1 MIIKGKLVRAMRA
14 LIGYNLLALSRKT
27 TNKVF
32 IKPEG
37 MSLKLTTSLSQRL
50 VLTPQL
56 RQRIEMLQMTTL
68 ELSDLIQQQLLENPV
83 LEEVATQ
90 EEARELAE
98 KILDHLASA
107 DPGAAPDQPQIEAS
121 EPELGSPSS
130 NGSGDSE
137 VLSQTYAESDG
148 DAERGDG
155 EPLASADLSEDS
167 VGDELVGEEAARDA
181 FEEIDFGR
189 EFQDYLDPG
198 YKTQEIEYKEKDAPT
213 FEQFLTRAP
222 SLADHLE
229 WQLHMSPIEGDVCDA
244 AISVIG
250 NLDADGRLNATN
262 EEIAAMGGWT
272 EEIVEKARQAVM
284 HLDPIGCGARD
295 VRECLLVQLEVRGE
309 SDRLAAGL
317 ISDHLSDLQQHKLP
331 HLAKQIGSDV
341 DTLLSE
347 LQFIRTLDP
356 YPGRRYSSEE
366 PILISPE
373 IYIEKLDEGDE
384 DYVIYFSDDGSPRLR
399 VSQQYQQMLGKSDV
413 SNETKSFIREKMR
426 SAVDLLRNIEH
437 RRQTIYK
444 VVESIVHRQR
454 DFLDKG
460 VQYIKPM
467 MLKDIAEDI
476 GMHLSTVSRVVNR
489 KYAHTPQG
497 VIELRRFFTEGM
509 MNEDGEEVST
519 RIIKLKIKKLIEEED
534 SHSPITDDQVV
545 KILIK
550 DGIKL
555 SRRTV
560 AKYRDQMSIP
570 GSRERRAVV

>member
-1 MIIKGKLVRAMRA
+1 
-14 LIGYNLLALSRKT
+14 
-27 TNKVF
+27 
-32 IKPEG
+32 

-90 EEARELAE
+90 EEVGELAE
-98 KILDHLASA
+98 KILDHLANA
-107 DPGAAPDQPQIEAS
+107 DPGAAPDLPQLEAV
-121 EPELGSPSS
+121 EPEAGGPSS
-130 NGSGDSE
+130 NGTGDLE
-137 VLSQTYAESDG
+137 VAAASFNE
-148 DAERGDG
+148 GDG
-155 EPLASADLSEDS
+155 SETTS
-167 VGDELVGEEAARDA
+167 SEGGEETGGDDVIGEETARDA

-198 YKTQEIEYKEKDAPT
+198 YKTQEIEYKEDAPT
-213 FEQFLTRAP
+213 FEQFLTRPP

-229 WQLHMSPIEGDVCDA
+229 WQLHMSPIEGHICDA

-262 EEIAAMGGWT
+262 EEMAAMGNWS
-272 EEIVEKARQAVM
+272 EEVVEQARQAVM

-295 VRECLLVQLEVRGE
+295 VKECLLVQLEVKGE
-309 SDRLAAGL
+309 SDRLAAKL
-317 ISDHLSDLQQHKLP
+317 ISDHMSELQQHKLP

-356 YPGRRYSSEE
+356 YPGRRYSAEE
-366 PILISPE
+366 PVLISPE
-373 IYIEKLDEGDE
+373 IYIEKLEEGDE

-399 VSQQYQQMLGKSDV
+399 VSAQYQQMLGKSDV

-460 VQYIKPM
+460 VEYIKPM

-509 MNEDGEEVST
+509 MNEDGEEIST
-519 RIIKLKIKKLIEEED
+519 RIIKLKIKKLIEDED
-534 SHSPITDDQVV
+534 SHNPITDDQVV
-545 KILIK
+545 KILAK

>member
-1 MIIKGKLVRAMRA
+1 
-14 LIGYNLLALSRKT
+14 
-27 TNKVF
+27 
-32 IKPEG
+32 

-56 RQRIEMLQMTTL
+56 RQRIEMLQMTSL

-83 LEEVATQ
+83 LEEVPSQDEVQ
-90 EEARELAE
+90 EIAE
-98 KILDHLASA
+98 KVLDHLASSDSDNA
-107 DPGAAPDQPQIEAS
+107 FEERAPEPGT
-121 EPELGSPSS
+121 PST
-130 NGSGDSE
+130 NGSGDAE
-137 VLSQTYAESDG
+137 VLASVPPSADGEGGDVISAG
-148 DAERGDG
+148 DAAGEHEEGGAEDG
-155 EPLASADLSEDS
+155 IADDS
-167 VGDELVGEEAARDA
+167 QRDA

-198 YKTQEIEYKEKDAPT
+198 YKTQEIEYKEDAPT
-213 FEQFLTRAP
+213 FEQFLTRP
-222 SLADHLE
+222 TSLAEHLE
-229 WQLHMSPIEGDVCDA
+229 WQLNMSSVEPDVRDA
-244 AISVIG
+244 AICVIG
-250 NLDADGRLNATN
+250 NLNADGRLNATN
-262 EEIAAMGGWT
+262 GEIAA
-272 EEIVEKARQAVM
+272 VEKIPEETIERARQVLM
-284 HLDPIGCGARD
+284 RLDPVGCGARD
-295 VRECLLVQLEVRGE
+295 VKECLLVQLEVLGE
-309 SDRLAAGL
+309 SDRLAARL
-317 ISDHLSDLQQHKLP
+317 ISDHFADLQQHKLP
-331 HLAKQIGSDV
+331 HLSKQIGVDV
-341 DTLLSE
+341 ETLLEE

-356 YPGRRYSSEE
+356 YPGRRYSSDE

-373 IYIEKLDEGDE
+373 IYIEKLDENDD
-384 DYVIYFSDDGSPRLR
+384 DYVIYFADDGSPRLR
-399 VSQQYQQMLGKSDV
+399 VSQQYQQMLSQGV

-444 VVESIVHRQR
+444 VVESIVARQR
-454 DFLDKG
+454 DFLDHG

-509 MNEDGEEVST
+509 LNEEGEEIST

-534 SHSPITDDQVV
+534 SHNPITDDQVV
-545 KILIK
+545 KILAK

-560 AKYRDQMSIP
+560 AKYRDQMQIP

>member
-1 MIIKGKLVRAMRA
+1 
-14 LIGYNLLALSRKT
+14 
-27 TNKVF
+27 
-32 IKPEG
+32 
-37 MSLKLTTSLSQRL
+37 

-68 ELSDLIQQQLLENPV
+68 ELTDLIQQQLTENPV

-98 KILDHLASA
+98 KILDHMANGGEVENFEAQTVEASA
-107 DPGAAPDQPQIEAS
+107 PG
-121 EPELGSPSS
+121 LGEPSS
-130 NGSGDSE
+130 NGSSE
-137 VLSQTYAESDG
+137 GESDAFLPESETEFAANA
-148 DAERGDG
+148 DAEGASIEAG
-155 EPLASADLSEDS
+155 EELAPEDS
-167 VGDELVGEEAARDA
+167 RDS
-181 FEEIDFGR
+181 FEEVDFGR

-198 YKTQEIEYKEKDAPT
+198 YKTQEFEYKEDAPT

-222 SLADHLE
+222 SLAEHLE
-229 WQLHMSPIEGDVCDA
+229 WQLHMDSAEGDLCNA
-244 AISVIG
+244 AEAVVG
-250 NLDADGRLNATN
+250 NLDPDGRLNATN
-262 EEIAAMGGWT
+262 EEIAAQGGWS
-272 EEIVEKARQAVM
+272 EELVERARGTVM
-284 HLDPIGCGARD
+284 RLEPVGCGARD
-295 VRECLLVQLEVRGE
+295 VRECLLAQLESRGE
-309 SDRLAAGL
+309 MERLASRL
-317 ISDHLSDLQQHKLP
+317 IRDHLEELQQHKLP
-331 HLAKQIGSDV
+331 HLSKQIGV
-341 DTLLSE
+341 DIETLAAE

-356 YPGRRYSSEE
+356 FPGRRYSSEE

-373 IYIEKLDEGDE
+373 IYIEKLDENGE
-384 DYVIYFSDDGSPRLR
+384 YVIYFADDGSPRLR
-399 VSQQYQQMLGKSDV
+399 ISPSYQSMLAQASVTK
-413 SNETKSFIREKMR
+413 ETRNFIKEKMR

-437 RRQTIYK
+437 RRQTIYR

-454 DFLDKG
+454 EFLDHG
-460 VQYIKPM
+460 VQFIKPM

-476 GMHLSTVSRVVNR
+476 GMHLSTISRVVNR

-509 MNEDGEEVST
+509 LNEDGEEVST

-534 SHSPITDDQVV
+534 SHNPITDDQVV
-545 KILIK
+545 KILVK

>member
-1 MIIKGKLVRAMRA
+1 
-14 LIGYNLLALSRKT
+14 
-27 TNKVF
+27 
-32 IKPEG
+32 

-56 RQRIEMLQMTTL
+56 RQRIEMLQMTSL

-83 LEEVATQ
+83 LEEVPTQ
-90 EEARELAE
+90 EEVQEIAE
-98 KILDHLASA
+98 KVLDHLASSDA
-107 DPGAAPDQPQIEAS
+107 ETPFEQRAVEA
-121 EPELGSPSS
+121 GSAET
-130 NGSGDSE
+130 NGSGDAD
-137 VLSQTYAESDG
+137 VLASLPSADG
-148 DAERGDG
+148 DSGEAISAADHDEGAVEDG
-155 EPLASADLSEDS
+155 
-167 VGDELVGEEAARDA
+167 VVDESQRDA

-198 YKTQEIEYKEKDAPT
+198 YKTQEIEYKEDAPT
-213 FEQFLTRAP
+213 FEQFLTRPP
-222 SLADHLE
+222 SLAEHLE
-229 WQLHMSPIEGDVCDA
+229 WQLHMSSIDNELVDA
-244 AISVIG
+244 AVCVIG
-250 NLDADGRLNATN
+250 NLNADGRLNATN
-262 EEIAAMGGWT
+262 EEMAAMEKVS
-272 EEIVEKARQAVM
+272 EEIVERARQVVM
-284 HLDPIGCGARD
+284 RLDPVGCGARD
-295 VRECLLVQLEVRGE
+295 VKECLLVQLEVLGE
-309 SDRLAAGL
+309 SDRLAAKL
-317 ISDHLSDLQQHKLP
+317 IGEHFADLQQHKLP
-331 HLAKQIGSDV
+331 HLSKQIGVDV
-341 DTLLSE
+341 ETLLKE
-347 LQFIRTLDP
+347 LEFIRTLDP

-373 IYIEKLDEGDE
+373 IYIEKLDENDDE
-384 DYVIYFSDDGSPRLR
+384 YIIYFADDGSPRLR
-399 VSQQYQQMLGKSDV
+399 VSQQYQQMLSQGV

-444 VVESIVHRQR
+444 VVESIVARQK
-454 DFLDKG
+454 DFLDHG

-509 MNEDGEEVST
+509 LNEEGEEIST

-534 SHSPITDDQVV
+534 SHNPITDDQVV
-545 KILIK
+545 KILAK

-560 AKYRDQMSIP
+560 AKYRDQMQIP

>member
-1 MIIKGKLVRAMRA
+1 
-14 LIGYNLLALSRKT
+14 
-27 TNKVF
+27 
-32 IKPEG
+32 

-68 ELSDLIQQQLLENPV
+68 ELTDLIQAQLLENPV

-90 EEARELAE
+90 EEVGELAE
-98 KILDHLASA
+98 KILDHLSS
-107 DPGAAPDQPQIEAS
+107 DSGAAPEQSQVEAS
-121 EPELGSPSS
+121 EPQPGSPES
-130 NGSGDSE
+130 NGSGE
-137 VLSQTYAESDG
+137 LEALSSIYAE
-148 DAERGDG
+148 GDG
-155 EPLASADLSEDS
+155 PGDVHEGSAGDLSEDS
-167 VGDELVGEEAARDA
+167 VGDEVVGEEGARDA

-198 YKTQEIEYKEKDAPT
+198 YKTQEIEYKEDAPT
-213 FEQFLTRAP
+213 FEQFLTRPP

-229 WQLHMSPIEGDVCDA
+229 WQLHMSPIEEQVCDA

-262 EEIAAMGGWT
+262 DEIAAMGPWT
-272 EEIVEKARQAVM
+272 ADAVEVARQAVM
-284 HLDPIGCGARD
+284 QLDPVGCGARD
-295 VRECLLVQLEVRGE
+295 VRECLLVQLEVKGE
-309 SDRLAAGL
+309 SDRLAVQL
-317 ISDHLSDLQQHKLP
+317 IREHLADLQQHKLP
-331 HLAKQIGSDV
+331 HLAKEIGSDV
-341 DTLLSE
+341 DTLLNE

-373 IYIEKLDEGDE
+373 IYIEKLDEDDE
-384 DYVIYFSDDGSPRLR
+384 EYVIYFADDGSPRLR
-399 VSQQYQQMLGKSDV
+399 VSQQYQQMLGKTDV

-444 VVESIVHRQR
+444 VVESMVHRQQE
-454 DFLDKG
+454 FLDKG

-509 MNEDGEEVST
+509 MNEDGEEIST

-534 SHSPITDDQVV
+534 SHNPITDDQVV

>member
-1 MIIKGKLVRAMRA
+1 
-14 LIGYNLLALSRKT
+14 
-27 TNKVF
+27 
-32 IKPEG
+32 

-68 ELSDLIQQQLLENPV
+68 ELSDLIQQQMLENPV

-107 DPGAAPDQPQIEAS
+107 DPSAGLDQPAEIE
-121 EPELGSPSS
+121 PGSPAT
-130 NGSGDSE
+130 NGSGDPEVVAAFNDADAGVETQGVSGTMEASE
-137 VLSQTYAESDG
+137 EVG
-148 DAERGDG
+148 
-155 EPLASADLSEDS
+155 
-167 VGDELVGEEAARDA
+167 GDEVPGDVETADA
-181 FEEIDFGR
+181 FEEVDFGR

-198 YKTQEIEYKEKDAPT
+198 YKTQEFEYKEDAPT
-213 FEQFLTRAP
+213 FEQFLTKAQ

-229 WQLHMSPIEGDVCDA
+229 WQLHLDPIESEVQDA
-244 AISVIG
+244 AICVIG
-250 NLDADGRLNATN
+250 NLDADGRLTATN
-262 EEIAAMGGWT
+262 EEIAAMGPWS
-272 EEIVEKARQAVM
+272 EETVEKARQALM
-284 HLDPIGCGARD
+284 RLDPVGCGARD
-295 VRECLLVQLEVRGE
+295 VRECLLVQLEILGE
-309 SDRLAAGL
+309 NNRLASIL
-317 ISDHLSDLQQHKLP
+317 ISEHLAELQQHKLP
-331 HLAKQIGSDV
+331 HLSKQIGVDV
-341 DTLLSE
+341 DTLLNE

-366 PILISPE
+366 PILITPE
-373 IYIEKLDEGDE
+373 IYIEKLDENDE
-384 DYVIYFSDDGSPRLR
+384 DYIIYFADDGSPRLR
-399 VSQQYQQMLGKSDV
+399 LSPQYQQMLTQTGV

-444 VVESIVHRQR
+444 VVESIVHRQK
-454 DFLDKG
+454 DFLDHG
-460 VQYIKPM
+460 VQHLKPM

-509 MNEDGEEVST
+509 MNEDGEEIST
-519 RIIKLKIKKLIEEED
+519 RIIKLKIKKLIEDED
-534 SHSPITDDQVV
+534 SYNPITDDQVV
-545 KILIK
+545 KILAK

-560 AKYRDQMSIP
+560 AKYRDQMQIP

>member
-1 MIIKGKLVRAMRA
+1 
-14 LIGYNLLALSRKT
+14 
-27 TNKVF
+27 
-32 IKPEG
+32 

-68 ELSDLIQQQLLENPV
+68 ELGELIQQQLLENPV

-107 DPGAAPDQPQIEAS
+107 DEGSSFDKPAGETV
-121 EPELGSPSS
+121 EGELGQVSS
-130 NGSGDSE
+130 NGTGELDATVAAYAEAELESHGDSLE
-137 VLSQTYAESDG
+137 SAGATETGAEATG
-148 DAERGDG
+148 DDTLGD
-155 EPLASADLSEDS
+155 DS
-167 VGDELVGEEAARDA
+167 SRDA

-198 YKTQEIEYKEKDAPT
+198 YKTQEYEYKEDAPT
-213 FEQFLTRAP
+213 FEQFLTKAQ
-222 SLADHLE
+222 SLSEHLE
-229 WQLHMSPIEGDVCDA
+229 WQMHMDPISEEVQEAAVC
-244 AISVIG
+244 VIG
-250 NLDADGRLNATN
+250 NLDADGRLTATN
-262 EEIAAMGGWT
+262 EEIAAMGPWA
-272 EEIVEKARQAVM
+272 EEIVERARQAVM
-284 HLDPIGCGARD
+284 RLDPLGCGARD
-295 VRECLLVQLEVRGE
+295 VRECLLVQLEVAGDT
-309 SDRLAAGL
+309 DRLAARL
-317 ISDHLSDLQQHKLP
+317 ISDHLSELQQHKLP
-331 HLAKQIGSDV
+331 HLSKQIGVDV
-341 DTLLSE
+341 DTLMNE

-366 PILISPE
+366 PVLIAPE
-373 IYIEKLDEGDE
+373 IYIEKLDEDDE
-384 DYVIYFSDDGSPRLR
+384 DYVIYFADDGSPRLR
-399 VSQQYQQMLGKSDV
+399 LSPQYQTMLGQQGV

-444 VVESIVHRQR
+444 VVESIVHRQK
-454 DFLDKG
+454 DFLDHG
-460 VQYIKPM
+460 VQQIKPM

-509 MNEDGEEVST
+509 MNEDGEEIST

-534 SHSPITDDQVV
+534 AHNPITDDQVV
-545 KILIK
+545 KILAK

-560 AKYRDQMSIP
+560 AKYRDQMQIP

>member
-1 MIIKGKLVRAMRA
+1 
-14 LIGYNLLALSRKT
+14 
-27 TNKVF
+27 
-32 IKPEG
+32 

-68 ELSDLIQQQLLENPV
+68 ELTDLIQQQMLENPV
-83 LEEVATQ
+83 LEEVASQ

-98 KILDHLASA
+98 KIIDHLSGTDPASSF
-107 DPGAAPDQPQIEAS
+107 DQPSTPAENG
-121 EPELGSPSS
+121 LGTPAS
-130 NGSGDSE
+130 NGSGDGE
-137 VLSQTYAESDG
+137 TVAEAFADIDG
-148 DAERGDG
+148 GTG
-155 EPLASADLSEDS
+155 ADLQDGSGAAEFSEEGP
-167 VGDELVGEEAARDA
+167 GDDLPGEDATARDA

-198 YKTQEIEYKEKDAPT
+198 YKTQEFEYKEDAPT

-222 SLADHLE
+222 SLADHLD
-229 WQLHMSPIEGDVCDA
+229 WQLQMDPIAEDVHDA
-244 AISVIG
+244 AICVIG
-250 NLDADGRLNATN
+250 NLDADGRLTATN
-262 EEIAAMGGWT
+262 EEIAAMGSWSD
-272 EEIVEKARQAVM
+272 ELVEQARQALM
-284 HLDPIGCGARD
+284 RLDPVGCGARD

-309 SDRLAAGL
+309 TERLAARL
-317 ISDHLSDLQQHKLP
+317 ISEHLADLQQHKLP
-331 HLAKQIGSDV
+331 HLSKQIGVDV
-341 DTLLSE
+341 DTLMAE

-366 PILISPE
+366 PVLIAPE
-373 IYIEKLDEGDE
+373 IYIEKLDVDDD

-399 VSQQYQQMLGKSDV
+399 LSPQYQQMLGQQGV

-444 VVESIVHRQR
+444 VVESMVHRQR
-454 DFLDKG
+454 DFLDHG
-460 VQYIKPM
+460 VQHLKPM

-509 MNEDGEEVST
+509 MNEDGEEIST

-534 SHSPITDDQVV
+534 SHNPITDDQVV
-545 KILIK
+545 KILSK

>member
-1 MIIKGKLVRAMRA
+1 
-14 LIGYNLLALSRKT
+14 
-27 TNKVF
+27 
-32 IKPEG
+32 

-56 RQRIEMLQMTTL
+56 RQRIEMLQMTSL
-68 ELSDLIQQQLLENPV
+68 ELTDLIQQQLLENPV
-83 LEEVATQ
+83 LEEVPSQ
-90 EEARELAE
+90 EEVQELAE
-98 KILDHLASA
+98 KVLDHLASSDA
-107 DPGAAPDQPQIEAS
+107 DTNFEASAPDA
-121 EPELGSPSS
+121 GSPST
-130 NGSGDSE
+130 NGSGDAE
-137 VLSQTYAESDG
+137 VLSSLTAGGEDG
-148 DAERGDG
+148 VDISGATEFG
-155 EPLASADLSEDS
+155 EEGGSEETF
-167 VGDELVGEEAARDA
+167 GDEPSRDA

-198 YKTQEIEYKEKDAPT
+198 YKTQEIEYKEDAPT
-213 FEQFLTRAP
+213 FEQFLTRPP
-222 SLADHLE
+222 SLAEHLE
-229 WQLHMSPIEGDVCDA
+229 WQLQMSPIGADVSEA
-244 AISVIG
+244 AIAVIG
-250 NLDADGRLNATN
+250 NLNADGRLSATN
-262 EEIAAMGGWT
+262 EELAAMGPDKPWP
-272 EEIVEKARQAVM
+272 EELVEKARQVVM
-284 HLDPIGCGARD
+284 RLDPVGCGARD

-309 SDRLAAGL
+309 SERLASRL
-317 ISDHLSDLQQHKLP
+317 ISDHLSELQQHKLP
-331 HLAKQIGSDV
+331 NLSKQIGIDV
-341 DTLLSE
+341 ESLLNE

-356 YPGRRYSSEE
+356 YPGRRYSSDE

-373 IYIEKLDEGDE
+373 IYIEKLDENDDE
-384 DYVIYFSDDGSPRLR
+384 YVIYFADDGSPRLR
-399 VSQQYQQMLGKSDV
+399 VSQQYQQMLGQGV

-444 VVESIVHRQR
+444 VVESIVHRQK
-454 DFLDKG
+454 DFLDHG
-460 VQYIKPM
+460 VQHIKPM

-509 MNEDGEEVST
+509 LNEDGEEVST
-519 RIIKLKIKKLIEEED
+519 RIIKLQIKKLIEEED
-534 SHSPITDDQVV
+534 SHNPITDDQVV
-545 KILIK
+545 KILAK

>member
-1 MIIKGKLVRAMRA
+1 
-14 LIGYNLLALSRKT
+14 
-27 TNKVF
+27 
-32 IKPEG
+32 

-56 RQRIEMLQMTTL
+56 RQRIEMLQMTSL
-68 ELSDLIQQQLLENPV
+68 ELTDLIQQQLLENPV
-83 LEEVATQ
+83 LEEVPSQ
-90 EEARELAE
+90 EEVREIAE
-98 KILDHLASA
+98 KVLDHLASSDSA
-107 DPGAAPDQPQIEAS
+107 SSFDEPGGGGEGEPSVAS
-121 EPELGSPSS
+121 T
-130 NGSGDSE
+130 NG
-137 VLSQTYAESDG
+137 AG
-148 DAERGDG
+148 DAEVVANLSPMGEGGEAVAAGEHSDEGVGEGSGEDG
-155 EPLASADLSEDS
+155 G
-167 VGDELVGEEAARDA
+167 GDEAQRDA

-198 YKTQEIEYKEKDAPT
+198 YKTQEIEYKEDAPT
-213 FEQFLTRAP
+213 FEQFLTRPP
-222 SLADHLE
+222 SLAEHLE
-229 WQLHMSPIEGDVCDA
+229 WQLNMSSFEPEVKEA
-244 AISVIG
+244 AVAVVG
-250 NLDADGRLNATN
+250 NLDADGRLGAVN
-262 EEIAAMGGWT
+262 EEIAAMLRCS
-272 EEIVEKARQAVM
+272 EEIVEQARQAVM
-284 HLDPIGCGARD
+284 RLDPVGCGARD
-295 VRECLLVQLEVRGE
+295 VKECLLVQLEVLGE
-309 SDRLAAGL
+309 NERLAGRL
-317 ISDHLSDLQQHKLP
+317 ITDHFSDLQQHRLP
-331 HLAKQIGSDV
+331 HLSKQIGIDV
-341 DTLLSE
+341 ETLLEE

-384 DYVIYFSDDGSPRLR
+384 EYVIYFADDGSPRLR
-399 VSQQYQQMLGKSDV
+399 VSQQYQQMLSQGV

-444 VVESIVHRQR
+444 VVESIVRRQK
-454 DFLDKG
+454 DFLDHG
-460 VQYIKPM
+460 VQHIKPM

-509 MNEDGEEVST
+509 LNEDGEEVST
-519 RIIKLKIKKLIEEED
+519 RIIKLQIKKLIEDED
-534 SHSPITDDQVV
+534 SHNPITDDQVV
-545 KILIK
+545 KILAK

-560 AKYRDQMSIP
+560 AKYRDQMQIP

>member
-1 MIIKGKLVRAMRA
+1 
-14 LIGYNLLALSRKT
+14 
-27 TNKVF
+27 
-32 IKPEG
+32 

-68 ELSDLIQQQLLENPV
+68 ELTDLIQQQILENPV
-83 LEEVATQ
+83 LEEVVTQ
-90 EEARELAE
+90 EEVGELAE

-107 DPGAAPDQPQIEAS
+107 DPGAVPDQPQMEAA
-121 EPELGSPSS
+121 EPELGSPAS
-130 NGSGDSE
+130 NGSGE
-137 VLSQTYAESDG
+137 LENLSS
-148 DAERGDG
+148 G
-155 EPLASADLSEDS
+155 ENADIEGHEGVADLSEDS
-167 VGDELVGEEAARDA
+167 IGDEMVGEEAARDA

-198 YKTQEIEYKEKDAPT
+198 YKTQEIEYKEDAPT

-229 WQLHMSPIEGDVCDA
+229 WQLHMSPIETEICEA

-272 EEIVEKARQAVM
+272 DEK
-284 HLDPIGCGARD
+284 
-295 VRECLLVQLEVRGE
+295 GE
-309 SDRLAAGL
+309 SDRLASRL
-317 ISDHLSDLQQHKLP
+317 ISDHFADLQQHKLP

-341 DTLLSE
+341 DTLLNE

-373 IYIEKLDEGDE
+373 IYIEKLDEDDE
-384 DYVIYFSDDGSPRLR
+384 EYVIYFADDGSPRLR

-444 VVESIVHRQR
+444 VVESIVHRQQE
-454 DFLDKG
+454 FLDKG

-509 MNEDGEEVST
+509 MNEDGEEIST

-534 SHSPITDDQVV
+534 SHNPITDDQVV